1 MAAKGERRR
10 LMASNLFREMNQF
23 DPNQFMNSLNDL
35 KRKGGDPNQMIQQ
48 MLNSGRITQSQLNMA
63 VNRAQQ
69 IMRMLPLG
77 GRQR

>member
-1 MAAKGERRR
+1 
-10 LMASNLFREMNQF
+10 MASSLYKEMNNSQF
-23 DPNQFMNSLNDL
+23 NPNQFMQSLNEL
-35 KRKGGDPNQMIQQ
+35 KSKGGDPNQMIQQ
-48 MLNSGRITQSQLNMA
+48 MLSSRRITQSQLNMA